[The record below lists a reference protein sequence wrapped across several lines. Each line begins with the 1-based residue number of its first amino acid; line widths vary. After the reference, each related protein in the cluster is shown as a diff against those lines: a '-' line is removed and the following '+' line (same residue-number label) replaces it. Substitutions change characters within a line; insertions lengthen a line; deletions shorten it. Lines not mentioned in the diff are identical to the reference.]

1 LSKRVINISNEHPWI
16 PYKDLSLVILS
27 EEEKEIIE
35 QENTVIVKGIDI
47 HDPSIIPAALYRIAR
62 DTGRADLEAIAQII
76 AHEREV
82 EWILVRKTARENIEV
97 LVNREKY
104 DVEKYGEELA
114 RIRGI
119 LIRAYVRYLR
129 SIQKSK
135 LQH

>member
-1 LSKRVINISNEHPWI
+1 MSKRVINISNEHPWI

-35 QENTVIVKGIDI
+35 RENTVIVKGIDI
-47 HDPSIIPAALYRIAR
+47 HDPSIIPAALYKIAR
-62 DTGRADLEAIAQII
+62 NTGRADLEAIAQII

-82 EWILVRKTARENIEV
+82 EWTLVRKTARENIEV

>member
-1 LSKRVINISNEHPWI
+1 MSKRVINISNEHPWI

>member
-1 LSKRVINISNEHPWI
+1 MSKRVINISNEHPWI

-35 QENTVIVKGIDI
+35 RENTVIVKGIDI
-47 HDPSIIPAALYRIAR
+47 HDPSIIPAALYKIAR
-62 DTGRADLEAIAQII
+62 NTGRADLEAIAQII

-82 EWILVRKTARENIEV
+82 EWTLVIKTARENIEV

-135 LQH
+135 LRH